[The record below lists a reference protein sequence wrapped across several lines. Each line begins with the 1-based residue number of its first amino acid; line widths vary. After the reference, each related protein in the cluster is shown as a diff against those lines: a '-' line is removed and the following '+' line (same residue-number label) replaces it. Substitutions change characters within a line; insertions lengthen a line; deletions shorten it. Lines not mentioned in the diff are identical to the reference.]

1 MCIRD
6 RDILFSEID
15 QTGIIK
21 LNRPKALNALNLEM
35 AKKFY
40 DKLLEWEENNNISR
54 VILYG
59 EGKHFCAGGDVKSLV
74 LAGKKNQLKYDFFK
88 IEYQLNY
95 LISQFSKEF
104 LSIWNGVVMGGGV
117 GLSIY
122 GDHRLVTDNSKF
134 AMPEASIGFFPDV
147 GGSYFL
153 SNLPG
158 NIGKYVGLTGDVLS
172 VNELIFFGLATHY
185 INLNDIE
192 DVKKNFIN
200 SGNILSDNYEVENDT
215 NIIRNIDQINELFD
229 GNIKT
234 IIANLK
240 KNNSEF
246 SKKILDIL
254 SNKCPMS
261 LAITTKLIDD
271 AKGRSLKECLEIEF
285 QLSQKIVYRDDFDNG
300 VTSLLISKDH
310 NPIWQPSNID
320 EINIDELNNYFE
332 SDTESLYL

>member
-1 MCIRD
+1 M
-6 RDILFSEID
+6 DILFSEID

-192 DVKKNFIN
+192 DVKENFIN
-200 SGNILSDNYEVENDT
+200 NGNILSDNYEVENDT

-229 GNIKT
+229 GNIKK

-240 KNNSEF
+240 NNNSEF

-271 AKGRSLKECLEIEF
+271 AKDRSLKECLEIEF

-320 EINIDELNNYFE
+320 EINIDKLNNYFE

>member
-1 MCIRD
+1 M
-6 RDILFSEID
+6 DILFSEID

-200 SGNILSDNYEVENDT
+200 NGNILSDNYEVENDT

-229 GNIKT
+229 GNIKK

-240 KNNSEF
+240 NNNSEF

>member
-1 MCIRD
+1 M
-6 RDILFSEID
+6 DILFSEID

-192 DVKKNFIN
+192 DVKENFIN
-200 SGNILSDNYEVENDT
+200 NGNILSDNYEVENDT
-215 NIIRNIDQINELFD
+215 NIIRNIDQINQLFD
-229 GNIKT
+229 GNIKK

-240 KNNSEF
+240 NNNSEF

>member
-1 MCIRD
+1 M
-6 RDILFSEID
+6 DILFSEID

-192 DVKKNFIN
+192 DIKENFIN
-200 SGNILSDNYEVENDT
+200 DGNILSDNYEVENNT

-229 GNIKT
+229 GNIKK

-240 KNNSEF
+240 NNNSEF

>member
-1 MCIRD
+1 M
-6 RDILFSEID
+6 DILFSEID

-200 SGNILSDNYEVENDT
+200 NGNILSDNYEVENDT

-229 GNIKT
+229 GNIKK

>member
-1 MCIRD
+1 M
-6 RDILFSEID
+6 DILFSEID

-192 DVKKNFIN
+192 DVKENFIN
-200 SGNILSDNYEVENDT
+200 NGNILSDNYEVENDT

-229 GNIKT
+229 GNIKK

-240 KNNSEF
+240 NNNLEF
-246 SKKILDIL
+246 SKKILNIL

>member
-1 MCIRD
+1 M
-6 RDILFSEID
+6 DILFSEID

-192 DVKKNFIN
+192 DVKENFIN
-200 SGNILSDNYEVENDT
+200 NGNILSDNYEVENDT

-229 GNIKT
+229 GNIKK

-320 EINIDELNNYFE
+320 KINIDELNNYFE

>member
-1 MCIRD
+1 M
-6 RDILFSEID
+6 DILFSEID

-35 AKKFY
+35 AKKFH

-192 DVKKNFIN
+192 DVKENFIN
-200 SGNILSDNYEVENDT
+200 NGNILSDNYEVENDT

-229 GNIKT
+229 GNIKK

>member
-1 MCIRD
+1 M
-6 RDILFSEID
+6 DILFSEID

-192 DVKKNFIN
+192 DVKENFIN
-200 SGNILSDNYEVENDT
+200 NGNILSDNYEVENDT

-229 GNIKT
+229 GNIKK

-240 KNNSEF
+240 NNNSEF

-320 EINIDELNNYFE
+320 EINIDELNNYFV

>member
-1 MCIRD
+1 M
-6 RDILFSEID
+6 DILFSEID

-35 AKKFY
+35 AKKFH

-192 DVKKNFIN
+192 DVKENFIN
-200 SGNILSDNYEVENDT
+200 NGNILSDNYEVENDT

-229 GNIKT
+229 GNIKK

-240 KNNSEF
+240 NNNSEF

-320 EINIDELNNYFE
+320 EININELNIYFE

>member
-1 MCIRD
+1 M
-6 RDILFSEID
+6 DILFSEID

-192 DVKKNFIN
+192 YVKENFIN
-200 SGNILSDNYEVENDT
+200 NGNILSDNYEVENDT

-229 GNIKT
+229 GNIKK

-240 KNNSEF
+240 NNNSEF

>member
-1 MCIRD
+1 M
-6 RDILFSEID
+6 DILFSEID

-192 DVKKNFIN
+192 DVKENFIN
-200 SGNILSDNYEVENDT
+200 NGNILSDNYKVENDT

-229 GNIKT
+229 GNIKK

-240 KNNSEF
+240 NNNSEF